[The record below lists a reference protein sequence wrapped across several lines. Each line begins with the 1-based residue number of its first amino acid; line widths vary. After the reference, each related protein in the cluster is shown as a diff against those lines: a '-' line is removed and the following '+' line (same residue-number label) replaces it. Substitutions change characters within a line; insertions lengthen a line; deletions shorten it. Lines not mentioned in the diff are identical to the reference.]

1 MVRIDNYAS
10 TGNTVYLVVECS
22 GEWEDYRE
30 FTRGVFTSGD
40 KAVQA
45 IKDYYGN
52 DIEVIDGRMV
62 VPSDW
67 GDDTYFRVD
76 RLIFGEYN
84 EIISDFDSEFI

>member
-1 MVRIDNYAS
+1 MVRIDNCAS

-30 FTRGVFTSGD
+30 CTRGVFTSRD
-40 KAVQA
+40 KAVQS

-62 VPSDW
+62 VPSEW

-76 RLIFGEYN
+76 RLTFGEYN
-84 EIISDFDSEFI
+84 EITPDFASDFI